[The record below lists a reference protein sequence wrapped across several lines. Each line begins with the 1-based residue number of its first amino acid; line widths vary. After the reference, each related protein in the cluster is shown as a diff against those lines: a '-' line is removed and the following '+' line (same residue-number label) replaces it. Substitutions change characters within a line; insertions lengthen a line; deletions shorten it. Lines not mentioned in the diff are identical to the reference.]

1 MEPPPP
7 GPPALGLHRAPAAAA
22 MDAEQLHANG
32 DRGFENVELG
42 VIGKKKKIPRR
53 VIHFASGE
61 TMEEYSTDEEEE
73 EQPERKDLLPS
84 VDPYACQV
92 CSIHNHTLLFFPV
105 CDFLGEKIASV
116 LGISTPK
123 YQYAIDEYYRMKKE
137 EEEEEE
143 ENKMSEEAERR
154 FQEQQ
159 NQSQEG
165 TPTQT
170 DQPEAASCTTFVNLN
185 FETEDDCP
193 PLVESKPHLTPVS
206 A

>member
-1 MEPPPP
+1 MEQ
-7 GPPALGLHRAPAAAA
+7 GLSAFSLYCAPVAAAA
-22 MDAEQLHANG
+22 AYAMDQEQLNANG

-42 VIGKKKKIPRR
+42 VMGKKKKIPRR

-61 TMEEYSTDEEEE
+61 TMEEYSTDEDD
-73 EQPERKDLLPS
+73 EQQEKKDLLPS
-84 VDPYACQV
+84 VDPMLRVAT
-92 CSIHNHTLLFFPV
+92 STLSV

-159 NQSQEG
+159 KHSQEG
-165 TPTQT
+165 IAVQTTQPRDT
-170 DQPEAASCTTFVNLN
+170 ACSTFMNLN
-185 FETEDDCP
+185 FETEDDHQS
-193 PLVESKPHLTPVS
+193 VVGSKRDFTAVS

>member
-1 MEPPPP
+1 MEQ
-7 GPPALGLHRAPAAAA
+7 GLSALSLYCAPVAAAA
-22 MDAEQLHANG
+22 AAAYAMDQEQLNTNG

-42 VIGKKKKIPRR
+42 VMGKKKKIPRR

-61 TMEEYSTDEEEE
+61 TMEEYSTDEDD
-73 EQPERKDLLPS
+73 EQQEKKDLLPS
-84 VDPYACQV
+84 VDPMLRVAT
-92 CSIHNHTLLFFPV
+92 STLSV

-143 ENKMSEEAERR
+143 ENKLSEQAERR

-159 NQSQEG
+159 KQSQEG
-165 TPTQT
+165 MAIQT
-170 DQPEAASCTTFVNLN
+170 AQPRDTACSTFMNLN
-185 FETEDDCP
+185 FESEAEDQSV
-193 PLVESKPHLTPVS
+193 VESKRDFAVVS